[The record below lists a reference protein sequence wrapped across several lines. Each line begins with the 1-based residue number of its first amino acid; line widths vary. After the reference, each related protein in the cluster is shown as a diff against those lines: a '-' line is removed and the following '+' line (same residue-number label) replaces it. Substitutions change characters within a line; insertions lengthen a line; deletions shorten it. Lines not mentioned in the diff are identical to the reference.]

1 MSADRTL
8 TRIAFASLLVLLALE
23 LVLRYDTW
31 IRQIALAITNV
42 AAIILLVVFGRQ
54 LARRGVGLSWP
65 VVWFAT
71 LAVWFDAAG
80 NFAHLYVNVEWWDKL
95 AHAVGSA
102 AVALAIL
109 TLLRALQQRGRIQ
122 MGRLLLGVYA
132 ISITTTL
139 SALYEISEYIG
150 DAVYP
155 TNRVTGLFDT
165 SDDLLWN
172 FLAAVLVVW
181 FGLWLRR
188 RQKKPSQSGAS
199 E

>member
-1 MSADRTL
+1 
-8 TRIAFASLLVLLALE
+8 
-23 LVLRYDTW
+23 
-31 IRQIALAITNV
+31 
-42 AAIILLVVFGRQ
+42 
-54 LARRGVGLSWP
+54 
-65 VVWFAT
+65 
-71 LAVWFDAAG
+71 
-80 NFAHLYVNVEWWDKL
+80 
-95 AHAVGSA
+95 
-102 AVALAIL
+102 
-109 TLLRALQQRGRIQ
+109 

-188 RQKKPSQSGAS
+188 RKKSPRKAGLVNEPELSGVI
-199 E
+199 EKGKREEEGER